1 VARAQQRSCAA
12 LKTTIAP
19 SRPSLVVVVALL
31 PRRCCTSRSPSPTL
45 AASPSCSL
53 PTMSHSP
60 AWLVSSILFV
70 ALCATI
76 AFASDCIPVPCNG
89 TCVRGRA
96 LRVLRLCLAISGSF
110 LRPSR
115 CLRTHTRTHTHSW
128 PMRPH
133 CQHLRSAPR
142 LRWLCI
148 GQPSA
153 SLLDQP
159 HLRRECVPA
168 ARLLGYARL
177 AAAERWCVRAVVMW
191 ARSNLHGRHNHTR
204 QQLCLARVAACSM
217 VAAALSRAPTA
228 PAASSATPTP
238 TAAAR

>member
-1 VARAQQRSCAA
+1 MSCEEDNCLRDKVIITHTRVIALLLLSRLLPDSSERADLRSHEERCGGESAA
-12 LKTTIAP
+12 AAELRGAKNNDRCLS
-19 SRPSLVVVVALL
+19 SRSVVVALL
-31 PRRCCTSRSPSPTL
+31 PRRRCTSRSPSPTL

-115 CLRTHTRTHTHSW
+115 CLRTHTRTHTAGQCGLIVNTCGQLQDCGGCASGN
-128 PMRPH
+128 RPQVCSTNH
-133 CQHLRSAPR
+133 TCVVSACQPLVCSGTHAWLRQS
-142 LRWLCI
+142 
-148 GQPSA
+148 G
-153 SLLDQP
+153 D
-159 HLRRECVPA
+159 V
-168 ARLLGYARL
+168 
-177 AAAERWCVRAVVMW
+177 CVR
-191 ARSNLHGRHNHTR
+191 S
-204 QQLCLARVAACSM
+204 
-217 VAAALSRAPTA
+217 
-228 PAASSATPTP
+228 
-238 TAAAR
+238 

>member
-1 VARAQQRSCAA
+1 MARAQQRSCAA

-96 LRVLRLCLAISGSF
+96 WRSAAPSYGHRDAYVRTLAH
-110 LRPSR
+110 
-115 CLRTHTRTHTHSW
+115 THTAGQCGLIVNTCGQLQDCGGCASGNRPQVCSTNHTCVVSACQPLVCSGTHAW
-128 PMRPH
+128 
-133 CQHLRSAPR
+133 LRQS
-142 LRWLCI
+142 
-148 GQPSA
+148 GG
-153 SLLDQP
+153 
-159 HLRRECVPA
+159 V
-168 ARLLGYARL
+168 
-177 AAAERWCVRAVVMW
+177 CVR
-191 ARSNLHGRHNHTR
+191 S
-204 QQLCLARVAACSM
+204 
-217 VAAALSRAPTA
+217 
-228 PAASSATPTP
+228 
-238 TAAAR
+238 